1 MAASYWKSSQ
11 FEQWLFDRQELMSVR
26 LRDLAQCT
34 SINANGSSSSM
45 SEDDYSK
52 VIIFYSNV
60 IQHIGEQ
67 YKVRQQVIATGII
80 YMKRFYAR
88 YSLKSIDPWLLCPTC
103 LFLAAKV
110 EEFSTLNHQ
119 RVWSAASAVYK
130 KYLHLLGGST
140 EYPYHM
146 KNILECEFYLLE
158 VMDCCL
164 IVYHPYRS
172 LDMYTREFQIDQPLF
187 EAAWR
192 IINDSLKTDAPLLF
206 PPYEIALG
214 CLLLAASYR
223 DKMSIL
229 KQYMIDAQID
239 IERIYDVVKHLLKFY
254 ELMTTYDAD
263 IPNDGKQIKEILS
276 KVPKPKVSASGSSRP
291 SSQPNEQQMQL
302 AMQQQQQQGGG
313 QQQSNN
319 NSNNI

>member
-11 FEQWLFDRQELMSVR
+11 FEQWLFDRQELMAVR
-26 LRDLAQCT
+26 LRDIASWPSNNNSPPIT
-34 SINANGSSSSM
+34 
-45 SEDDYSK
+45 EDDYSK
-52 VIIFYSNV
+52 ILIFYSNI
-60 IQHIGEQ
+60 IQAIGEQ
-67 YKVRQQVIATGII
+67 YKVRQQVIATAIV
-80 YMKRFYAR
+80 YLKRFYAR
-88 YSLKSIDPWLLCPTC
+88 YPLKSIDPWLLCPTC

-119 RVWSAASAVYK
+119 RVVNAAATIYK
-130 KYLHLLGGST
+130 KYAHLITGPG
-140 EYPYHM
+140 EYPYQIKH
-146 KNILECEFYLLE
+146 ILECEFYLLE
-158 VMDCCL
+158 IMDCCL

-276 KVPKPKVSASGSSRP
+276 KVPKPKVSASGSI
-291 SSQPNEQQMQL
+291 SSIVT
-302 AMQQQQQQGGG
+302 AK
-313 QQQSNN
+313 
-319 NSNNI
+319 